1 MIFDLDHTPADCAF
15 PDTCLAEIEPNGLLA
30 IGGDLRE
37 ARLLNAYRHGIF
49 PWYSA
54 GQPILWWSPTPRM
67 VLFPAEFRMSRSL
80 RKTLR
85 NHDYQLSVDRDFDA
99 VIRGCAA
106 PRNAAPGTWLV
117 TPMIQAYQG
126 LHRAGHAH
134 SIEVWHDQELIGGL
148 YGMAIGRAFFGESMF
163 SRRTDASKCALAL
176 LVELAHQQPFALIDC
191 QVYTPHLASLGA
203 REIERPRFEQL
214 LQQAVD
220 ETSSPLQ
227 AIAPF
232 PAARLL
238 Q

>member
-1 MIFDLDHTPADCAF
+1 MIFDLDHTPTDCAF
-15 PDTCLAEIEPNGLLA
+15 PDTRLAEVEPNGLLA
-30 IGGDLRE
+30 VGGDLRE

-80 RKTLR
+80 RRTLR
-85 NHDYQLSVDRDFDA
+85 NRGYQLSVDQEFDA
-99 VIRGCAA
+99 VIQGCAA
-106 PRNAAPGTWLV
+106 PREAAAGTWLV
-117 TPMIQAYQG
+117 TPMIRAYQG

-134 SIEVWHDQELIGGL
+134 SIEVWHDQELVGGL

-176 LVELAHQQPFALIDC
+176 LVDLARRQPFSLIDC

-203 REIERPRFEQL
+203 REIDRRDFEQA

-220 ETSSPLQ
+220 EASAPLQ
-227 AIAPF
+227 PIVPF